1 MLVALVRL
9 LPYLKPDTWPNVR
22 PLDVLPR
29 WGLGRGVRRQCVCGD
44 AGSGGEWLQGSCAAP
59 HASRE

>member
-22 PLDVLPR
+22 PLEVLPR
-29 WGLGRGVRRQCVCGD
+29 WGKGGGVSVRRRVCVPSQGFD
-44 AGSGGEWLQGSCAAP
+44 A
-59 HASRE
+59 